1 MFCASKVEGSSKV
14 EGVFTITD
22 VYVQLQTL
30 LVFRAILEGGG
41 VAPQHGRQNRRR
53 RARHVFVNTQV
64 TGNSSLTLL
73 ADEQVMSYFDQRYHC
88 QIIRERT
95 SALR

>member
-41 VAPQHGRQNRRR
+41 VPPPNTGDKTGDVEHGMC
-53 RARHVFVNTQV
+53 
-64 TGNSSLTLL
+64 L
-73 ADEQVMSYFDQRYHC
+73 
-88 QIIRERT
+88 
-95 SALR
+95 